1 MRTVFCACLLLVA
14 SRPAA
19 WAQNEALLLTFPA
32 ETAGL
37 SGFRAQW
44 DTPLPGALVFDAVH
58 RSLLVR
64 FPQAAERLAD
74 QLNKRYRV
82 QKVELVL
89 PLKEV
94 ELYTG
99 SVGYN
104 QRLSFGCDELYKTVP
119 PAWHAVAWALRKP
132 WVADAELGPTFNAY
146 LNGSGYWAKF
156 GAQDE
161 QKDRFPMCFGPA
173 EVSAQHPVG
182 RLDLTAL
189 LTEPTY
195 GATLGDRLRR
205 LADCGVL
212 VKKWEVYDFRFRK
225 NGDGAYE
232 WGVATGGRGL
242 LLEPPTLE
250 VTCVPAPQ
258 APAID
263 KLPPATNPRALAAQ
277 LARQRTDGSPTAVM
291 PTPEQFPALLERYAL
306 RRPAWMPAWQWER
319 VQELDRLGGGY
330 RFPTDLAAYGKWL
343 DGMLADPPRYWNGWD
358 VPDRLLAWYLYRDA
372 LPAPVQDHW
381 RNFWT
386 AWIMPDRKTPEL
398 EHPQAIELWYGGKNK
413 YYEETGDWRGNASFF
428 RDGYCYTISTMNF
441 NHTAAM
447 GALLGGHLVGSP
459 DAMADG
465 RYGLE
470 HFPLRLWSW
479 FDGSTQ
485 ESVDHY
491 YFGLTLSDQKMFADF
506 GPTPLD
512 RMMGQMMLTKS
523 VEELTSSYHPALR
536 RFIASS
542 TRTSTP
548 QYLLVT
554 QDALQHIM
562 HVLSRRGALHDLD
575 NADLPAQ
582 APVIGSD
589 TPPGRIAQQSVTAP
603 WAPEWASYMVDEKP
617 LPYEMTNT
625 YKMWGGHAEHPLW
638 RRTYLGRHYGLA
650 STDAYDSVVPIMGQW
665 RRRDKPVERLQ
676 ELGTMVMRY
685 GVNTT
690 PLVNATHGWMHP
702 LGAQAALQHRNKLL
716 VVTSPYNNDS
726 VKALAKQGLHSLQ
739 STIGL
744 FNYQQPLTWEIYVD
758 DQPVAQLPVA
768 CRQGQRITIHDGVT
782 YLGVIPLPA
791 TDLGRTQEVT
801 LGEGTPQEWHGTW
814 QAALVIDSYNLK
826 SEDQV
831 DNPDWATC
839 DQAYGGFVLE
849 FGDESEYGSFAAFRR
864 HMQEAVLDT
873 RWEPEARTCH
883 VTYRSGADLLE
894 MGVKTDYAGG
904 PTPGLFAYRR
914 VNGQWPYL
922 APGLD
927 RDTTLTQQGRTG
939 RLEKNGAVL
948 TTEPGRMAYLQ
959 TEPVT
964 GTCAGYNPL
973 PDPTLWSLEV
983 PGGVTVSAD
992 GRLGLARIIVRPREN
1007 RLWVDYAVR
1016 DDQKTPDMATVLV
1029 VRGLQPNPTVERND
1043 QPCRDAKNLTLEGK
1057 PALVIPLAPG
1067 MNAAA
1072 WNAVPRRYARAR
1084 QVFTLPNRPDP
1095 LAYMVQDWQIVG
1107 PFDNTGGRGFAT
1119 AYGPEQDLTKQ
1130 SYPGQNGQV
1139 TWQRLRGPDQPP
1151 LGPGAVDLSGRFPV
1165 KENVCA
1171 YALTR
1176 VISDR
1181 ERAATL
1187 FTGSDDTLT
1196 VWLNGQQVLAKEV
1209 YRAAA
1214 PDSERTEV
1222 TLNKGVNTILVKV
1235 CQGTGGWALYLRLGD
1250 EYGLPLTEGVVY
1262 GLGQAD

>member
-1 MRTVFCACLLLVA
+1 MRTVLCAFLLFVVFL
-14 SRPAA
+14 PAA
-19 WAQNEALLLTFPA
+19 GAQGEPVVLTLPA
-32 ETAGL
+32 ETAGI
-37 SGFRAQW
+37 SGFREQW
-44 DTPLPGALVFDAVH
+44 NTPQPGALVFDAVH

-82 QKVELVL
+82 QKAELVL

-119 PAWHAVAWALRKP
+119 PTWHAVAWALRRP

-146 LNGSGYWAKF
+146 LNGSGYWARF

-161 QKDRFPMCFGPA
+161 QKDRFPARFGPA
-173 EVSAQHPVG
+173 EVSSRHPEG

-195 GATLGDRLRR
+195 GATVGDRLRR

-212 VKKWEVYDFRFRK
+212 IKKWEIYDFRFRK

-232 WGVATGGRGL
+232 WGVATGGRGIIVQ
-242 LLEPPTLE
+242 PPTLE
-250 VTCVPAPQ
+250 ITCLPAPQ
-258 APAID
+258 PPAVGQV
-263 KLPPATNPRALAAQ
+263 PPATDPRALAAQ
-277 LARQRTDGSPTAVM
+277 LARQRTGGSPTALM
-291 PTPEQFPALLERYAL
+291 PTPEQFPALLERHAL

-330 RFPTDLAAYGKWL
+330 RFPSDLTAYGKWL

-372 LPAPVQDHW
+372 LPLPVQEHW

-386 AWIMPDRKTPEL
+386 AWIMPDRKTAEL

-447 GALLGGHLVGSP
+447 GALLGGNIVGSP
-459 DAMADG
+459 EAMADG

-506 GPTPLD
+506 GPTALD
-512 RMMGQMMLTKS
+512 RMMGQMMLAKS

-575 NADLPAQ
+575 NPDLPVQ

-589 TPPGRIAQQSVTAP
+589 SPPGRIAQQSVTAP

-665 RRRDKPVERLQ
+665 RRSDTPVERLQ

-702 LGAQAALQHRNKLL
+702 LGVQAALQHRNKLL

-726 VKALAKQGLHSLQ
+726 VKTLAKDGLHSLQ

-744 FNYQQPLTWEIYVD
+744 FNYQQPRTWEIYVD
-758 DQPVAQLPVA
+758 DQPITQLPFT
-768 CRQGQRITIHDGVT
+768 CRQGQRLTIHDGVT
-782 YLGVIPLPA
+782 YLGIIPLPA
-791 TDLGRTQEVT
+791 TDLGRTEEVT
-801 LGEGTPQEWHGTW
+801 LAEGTPQEWHGTW
-814 QAALVIDSYNLK
+814 QAALVIDNYNLK
-826 SEDQV
+826 RQDKV
-831 DNPDWATC
+831 DNPDWATY
-839 DQAYGGFVLE
+839 DQAYGGFIFE

-864 HMQEAVLDT
+864 HLQEAALDT
-873 RWEPEARTCH
+873 RWEPEARICH
-883 VTYRSGADLLE
+883 VTYRSGGDLLE

-959 TEPVT
+959 TEPIT
-964 GTCAGYNPL
+964 GTYAGFNPL
-973 PDPTLWSLEV
+973 PDPTLWTLEV
-983 PGGVTVSAD
+983 PGGVSVSAD
-992 GRLGLARIIVRPREN
+992 GRLGLARITVRPREN
-1007 RLWVDYAVR
+1007 RLWLDYAVR

-1029 VRGLQPNPTVERND
+1029 VRGLRPRPALERNG
-1043 QPCRDAKNLTLEGK
+1043 QPCRDARNLTLEGK
-1057 PALVIPLAPG
+1057 PALVIPLVPQMA
-1067 MNAAA
+1067 AAA
-1072 WNAVPRRYARAR
+1072 WDAVPRRYARAR
-1084 QVFTLPNRPDP
+1084 QVFALPNRPDP
-1095 LAYMVQDWQIVG
+1095 LENLIQDWQIVG
-1107 PFDNTGGRGFAT
+1107 PFDNTDGRGFAA
-1119 AYGPEQDLTKQ
+1119 AYGPEQDPAKP
-1130 SYPGQNGQV
+1130 SYPGLNGEV
-1139 TWQRLRGPDQPP
+1139 AWQRLRGSDQPA
-1151 LGPGAVDLSGRFPV
+1151 LGPGPVDLLGRFPV

-1176 VISDR
+1176 VVSDR
-1181 ERAATL
+1181 ERPAAL
-1187 FTGSDDTLT
+1187 FTGSDDTIT
-1196 VWLNGQQVLAKEV
+1196 VWLNGKEVLAKEV

-1214 PDSERTEV
+1214 PDSERTEI
-1222 TLNKGVNTILVKV
+1222 TLKKGVNTILVKV
-1235 CQGTGGWALYLRLGD
+1235 CQGTGGWAFYLRLGD
-1250 EYGLPLTEGVVY
+1250 DYGLPLTEGVVY
-1262 GLGQAD
+1262 GLGGAE